1 LIGSMQFSPSKED
14 VIMEIAND
22 KFVLF
27 TQPG

>member
-1 LIGSMQFSPSKED
+1 MQFSLSKED